1 MSVTDNTSTAAGANE
16 QSPLDKLYAA
26 AGTAM
31 AALYPDKEKDI
42 KGGRYWKVVEL
53 FAADAL
59 GEKQLTMFPHRM
71 DDDKLQALLD
81 EHLETLFTGLSQS
94 MQDFY
99 RRKLDETKPSR

>member
-1 MSVTDNTSTAAGANE
+1 MSVAETNE

-31 AALYPDKEKDI
+31 SALYPDKEKDI

-59 GEKQLTMFPHRM
+59 GEKELTMMPHRM

-99 RRKLDETKPSR
+99 RKKLDETKPDRR

>member
-1 MSVTDNTSTAAGANE
+1 MINSETAASAAPE
-16 QSPLDKLYAA
+16 QAPLDKLYTA

-42 KGGRYWKVVEL
+42 KAGRYWKVVEL

-59 GEKQLTMFPHRM
+59 GEKQLSMMPHRM

-99 RRKLDETKPSR
+99 RRKLNETKPDRR